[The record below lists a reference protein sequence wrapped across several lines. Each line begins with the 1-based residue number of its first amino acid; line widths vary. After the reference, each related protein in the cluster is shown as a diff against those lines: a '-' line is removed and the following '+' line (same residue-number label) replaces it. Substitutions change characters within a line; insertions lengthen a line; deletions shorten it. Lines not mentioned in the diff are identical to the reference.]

1 MLVEGKR
8 DVAADAVRAQCSN
21 PAMPFPTDN
30 KAAENFCGNGF
41 SFFDWEH
48 TPITEYCVE
57 RLADAPSQ
65 PPKVRRY
72 DRTTLVL
79 LVVLLVLYLVCY

>member
-1 MLVEGKR
+1 LSQACADRVWSKGTGA
-8 DVAADAVRAQCSN
+8 AADAVRAQCSN

-65 PPKVRRY
+65 PPKV
-72 DRTTLVL
+72 
-79 LVVLLVLYLVCY
+79 